1 MKKIRIV
8 LPLLV
13 SLFFL
18 VSCSSDDNGG
28 GGEEEPSP
36 ALGTWNLV
44 ALNINPAQDIDND
57 GNPTNNILD
66 ELPCATGSIIINE
79 DGTWSSVIENLS
91 ITTITGGLFII
102 RCSGT
107 QTQSSGN
114 WLLQGN
120 QLTLFRDFTSVLFT
134 LDGDTLTNPSNE
146 DLPGFQSEVYQ
157 RQ

>member
-18 VSCSSDDNGG
+18 ISCSSDDNGG
-28 GGEEEPSP
+28 GEMEPSP
-36 ALGTWNLV
+36 AVGNWDLT
-44 ALNINPAQDIDND
+44 ALNINPPQDINND
-57 GNPTNNILD
+57 GNTTGNILD
-66 ELPCATGSIIINE
+66 ELPCATGSITINE
-79 DGTWSSVIENLS
+79 DGTWSSTLENLS

-107 QTQSSGN
+107 TTQSTGA

-120 QLTLFRDFTSVLFT
+120 QLTLFRDFSSVLFT
-134 LDGDTLTNPSNE
+134 LDGDTLTNNSGE
-146 DLPGFQSEVYQ
+146 DLPGFQSEIYE